1 MGNQY
6 TSEQRQIVENIL
18 NNIFDNKYSILD
30 LKSRIGSTDYIDFI
44 KPDEL
49 GDLNIMKGKDIL
61 NRNFIV
67 FKSELLINDKKIK
80 MFTTFF
86 QRYNDNSITYHTAG
100 HYGKLLFNTEGGCSL
115 EQFKYLYTLL
125 QNNTIELDYS
135 QASEFRINHYE
146 DEDLTSKYKVVLG
159 WS

>member
-6 TSEQRQIVENIL
+6 TSEEKSIIQDILENIF
-18 NNIFDNKYSILD
+18 NNNYSILD
-30 LKSRIGSTDYIDFI
+30 LKSRTGSTGYIDFI
-44 KPDEL
+44 MPDEL
-49 GDLNIMKGKDIL
+49 GELNIMKGKDIL

-67 FKSELLINDKKIK
+67 FKSELLIDNKKIK

-100 HYGKLLFNTEGGCSL
+100 HYGNLLFNTEGGCSL
-115 EQFKYLYTLL
+115 TQIKYLYNLL
-125 QNNTIELDYS
+125 QNNTIELDYFE
-135 QASEFRINHYE
+135 AGDFRINHYE
-146 DEDLTSKYKVVLG
+146 DEDLTSKYKIVLG